1 MISKGQQRRL
11 NDDKADAEWRQF
23 NGEKEPAVC
32 KKFGCGKHLTP
43 EENLYSQ
50 YCIACQK
57 LNNKQVHII
66 QKFISRCPKGK
77 LKPNR

>member
-1 MISKGQQRRL
+1 MKNGGDKKRF
-11 NDDKADAEWRQF
+11 DDDRADAEWRQF

-57 LNNKQVHII
+57 LNNKQVLII
-66 QKFISRCPKGK
+66 HKFICKCPKGK